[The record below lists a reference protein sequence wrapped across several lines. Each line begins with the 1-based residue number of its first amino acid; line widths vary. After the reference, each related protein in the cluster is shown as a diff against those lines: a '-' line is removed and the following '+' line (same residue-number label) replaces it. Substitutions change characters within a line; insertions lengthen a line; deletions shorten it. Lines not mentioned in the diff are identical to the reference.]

1 MPGKESL
8 PWRGVAAVLGG
19 FLLQFTMGAFYSF
32 GNMSTYMTSY
42 MRQHGSP
49 DITYT
54 DFVVVQSA
62 WGMTQGVVMPLSGFL
77 IRAIGE
83 KASMVAGSIIFS
95 AGCALTYITINKEL
109 WMVAATYGFVSAFGQ
124 NIALIPT
131 LTTGMAWFPRNKG
144 IAMGCVVGGF
154 GGGAFV
160 FNNIQ
165 TAILN
170 PENISPALSGPNA
183 GYFTDSGLLSR
194 VPGLLLTLAAIYLGL
209 GLLACLLI
217 TQPPPGWLESQEES
231 REEGVV
237 AMEEF
242 VTPLEALG
250 RVELYLLWI
259 TRLAVVLVT
268 QVIAA
273 LYKAFGQTF
282 IRDDLFL
289 GVLGS
294 ITSVFNCSG
303 RLFYGAIMDK
313 ASYKVSM
320 SLESVLLVILMST
333 IYLTSLV
340 GQDSRQL
347 CEDLCTAL
355 DSNSTT
361 ELTVLCG
368 QLAANSSNLV
378 WAGQE
383 DCLLEPPPTSLAT
396 KAVFAIWV
404 WAIFFTFPGT
414 FSTQPA
420 VTTQTFGHK
429 YGGFIYAFLFSSDI
443 INNLM
448 VATLSKKIQ
457 ESFGWLALFLIGIV
471 LKYRNNKCTLS

>member
-1 MPGKESL
+1 
-8 PWRGVAAVLGG
+8 
-19 FLLQFTMGAFYSF
+19 
-32 GNMSTYMTSY
+32 
-42 MRQHGSP
+42 
-49 DITYT
+49 
-54 DFVVVQSA
+54 
-62 WGMTQGVVMPLSGFL
+62 
-77 IRAIGE
+77 
-83 KASMVAGSIIFS
+83 
-95 AGCALTYITINKEL
+95 
-109 WMVAATYGFVSAFGQ
+109 
-124 NIALIPT
+124 
-131 LTTGMAWFPRNKG
+131 
-144 IAMGCVVGGF
+144 
-154 GGGAFV
+154 
-160 FNNIQ
+160 
-165 TAILN
+165 
-170 PENISPALSGPNA
+170 
-183 GYFTDSGLLSR
+183 
-194 VPGLLLTLAAIYLGL
+194 
-209 GLLACLLI
+209 
-217 TQPPPGWLESQEES
+217 
-231 REEGVV
+231 
-237 AMEEF
+237 
-242 VTPLEALG
+242 
-250 RVELYLLWI
+250 
-259 TRLAVVLVT
+259 
-268 QVIAA
+268 
-273 LYKAFGQTF
+273 
-282 IRDDLFL
+282 
-289 GVLGS
+289 
-294 ITSVFNCSG
+294 
-303 RLFYGAIMDK
+303 
-313 ASYKVSM
+313 M